1 MKKKILAAMLAA
13 LAVGAMALTGCSF
26 GGGDSTDSDPV
37 VENSAAASSDAGST
51 ETAVPDIGTVDQ
63 AAFDA
68 KFAANPIDAA
78 YAVESQESLT
88 NLEMVSLEEKF
99 ANLWIDEINA
109 AYSQLVA
116 ANVEGIL
123 DDKKN
128 WNDSLDSELDLIG
141 NSVDGQGSLVRV
153 ERAMKIKNFFRD
165 KAKALYTQLYA
176 LNPDYDYHY
185 NA

>member
-13 LAVGAMALTGCSF
+13 LAVGAMALTGCSM
-26 GGGDSTDSDPV
+26 GGDSTEPSQN
-37 VENSAAASSDAGST
+37 VENAGVVSNDTASDKTSTPVISDA
-51 ETAVPDIGTVDQ
+51 DL

-78 YAVESQESLT
+78 YAVESQESMT
-88 NLEMVSLEEKF
+88 NLDMVSLEEKF

-109 AYSQLVA
+109 AYSQLTA
-116 ANVEGIL
+116 ANVDGIL

-128 WNDSLDSELDLIG
+128 WNDNLDSELDQIG

-165 KAKALYTQLYA
+165 KAKELYGKLYA
-176 LNPDYDYHY
+176 INPDYNYHY